1 MSRGRS
7 PFKFENMWLKALKGD
22 LKHWNKHVFGD
33 FSFRKKCL
41 MTELLDIDMKE
52 EMQVLTQVDR
62 DRRVVVKFD
71 IDLLASLEEIS
82 WRQKSKA
89 LFIKEGDN
97 NTRFFHKL
105 ANSHRRPN

>member
-1 MSRGRS
+1 
-7 PFKFENMWLKALKGD
+7 
-22 LKHWNKHVFGD
+22 
-33 FSFRKKCL
+33 

-105 ANSHRRPN
+105 ANSHRRTNQIRGVEVEGILYEDESELRNR